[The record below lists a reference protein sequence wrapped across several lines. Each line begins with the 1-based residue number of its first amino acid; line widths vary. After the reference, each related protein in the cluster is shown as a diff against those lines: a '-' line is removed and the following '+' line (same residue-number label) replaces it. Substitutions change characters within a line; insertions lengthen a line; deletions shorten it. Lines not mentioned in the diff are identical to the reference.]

1 MKIDYRSMNFKN
13 IFGLKILDRYIIRKF
28 IGTYFFMLL
37 IIICIVIIFDI
48 SEKLD
53 SFVRNEAPLKAI
65 IFDYY
70 TNFIPFFINMFSS
83 MFVFITVIFFTS
95 KLASKSEIVAMLSGG
110 VSFGRLLVPY
120 LISAA
125 IITLFSLALNFY
137 VIPPANKNRLAFENQ
152 YVKPKDFARAKDF
165 HYQLESG
172 KLVYMERFVRRT
184 NTGYNFTIEEIEN
197 NRIVSKLSAETAVW
211 DSLKG
216 AWTLSEYFIRDYDD
230 VQEII
235 TTGTQIDTIID
246 LTIDDLYFKAN
257 TVQTMKQRELNETIA
272 KQKLRGDDMIKY
284 SLIEKNTRYAV
295 PFSTF
300 ILTVMGLSLS
310 SKKRRGGLGLN
321 LGIGIALSFTYIL
334 FLKFSQMFVFTDT
347 LSPALALWLPNIIFG
362 VVAIF
367 LYRIAPK

>member
-1 MKIDYRSMNFKN
+1 MKLKSMFN
-13 IFGLKILDRYIIRKF
+13 LKILDRYIIRKF

-48 SEKLD
+48 SEKVD
-53 SFVRNEAPLKAI
+53 KFVQNEAPLTAI

-70 TNFIPFFINMFSS
+70 LNFIPYFINMFSP

-95 KLASKSEIVAMLSGG
+95 NLAAKTEIIAMLSGG

-120 LISAA
+120 MISAVIIA
-125 IITLFSLALNFY
+125 IFSLSLNFY
-137 VIPPANKNRLAFENQ
+137 VIPPANKNRLDFENQ
-152 YVKPKDFARAKDF
+152 YVKTKEYARARDF
-165 HYQLESG
+165 HYQIEPG
-172 KLVYMERFVRRT
+172 RLVYIERFVRRT
-184 NTGYNFTIEEIEN
+184 NTGYNFTLEDIDN
-197 NRIVSKLSAETAVW
+197 NRIVSKLSAQTVVW

-216 AWTLSEYFIRDYDD
+216 AWTLSDYFIRDYDYS
-230 VQEII
+230 QEEVIENVTI
-235 TTGTQIDTIID
+235 GKQIDTVID

-257 TVQTMKQRELNETIA
+257 TVQTMRQRELNETIA
-272 KQKLRGDDMIKY
+272 KQELRGDDMIKY

-334 FLKFSQMFVFTDT
+334 FLRFSQMFVHTDT

-362 VVAIF
+362 VVAII